1 MYEEMPVTRNEQ
13 KKYDRK
19 IWIAITIAAIIAAV
33 CLLVMGYTKAAEWV
47 LLGTFLFEV
56 AVIGLTEFAWNR
68 FD

>member
-1 MYEEMPVTRNEQ
+1 M
-13 KKYDRK
+13 
-19 IWIAITIAAIIAAV
+19 IAAV

-56 AVIGLTEFAWNR
+56 SVIGLTELAWNR